1 MYNLI
6 LEINYFIDNNQS
18 FIISRSF
25 LFFFYRTNGESIR
38 KISSIV
44 NDSLK
49 IIIQRTISYYESIFD
64 TTKANI
70 LDNNDA
76 IINFSKFIIY
86 VSRWNIYFVIYSII
100 SLSIGRFQFIAIYS
114 KKVYRISIF
123 FSSYKLA

>member
-1 MYNLI
+1 MFNLI
-6 LEINYFIDNNQS
+6 LEINYFIDNNES

-25 LFFFYRTNGESIR
+25 LFFYRTNRESIR
-38 KISSIV
+38 KISYIV

-64 TTKANI
+64 TTKENI
-70 LDNNDA
+70 LDNSDA
-76 IINFSKFIIY
+76 IINFAKFIIH
-86 VSRWNIYFVIYSII
+86 VSHWNIYFVIYSII